1 MAIKDLLVA
10 YQADKGSRKALEFVL
25 QMARKY
31 GASVTGAYIQI
42 PNRYEK
48 EASRWVSK
56 DIIEIMQRAE
66 QETREKVERTFRD
79 DLRALGEEAGHEWI
93 GLTGSP
99 SLLLARLS
107 RYFDLLVTGQFAIAE
122 SGGSAL
128 QPEELI
134 RRSGK
139 PAIIVPEAYDVR
151 PFKEEAV
158 VAWDGSSSAARALA
172 DAMQILETKKRIDV
186 VTVEA
191 EGAVQRTGWLGD
203 HDVIK
208 HLRRHGIEGRYVLLP
223 RTGSVGRTLLDYCEA
238 HAPDVLVMGAFDAV
252 RRGVPVRP
260 AAPERACPDVALNPG
275 DGSIR

>member
-10 YQADKGSRKALEFVL
+10 YQADKGSRKALECAL

-31 GASVTGAYIQI
+31 GASVSGACIHI

-56 DIIEIMQRAE
+56 DIVEILRRTD
-66 QETREKVERTFRD
+66 QETREKVEKSFRD
-79 DLRALGEEAGHEWI
+79 DLRALGQRDDHEWI
-93 GLTGSP
+93 ELTGSP

-107 RYFDLLVTGQFAIAE
+107 RYFDLLVTGQFSITE
-122 SGGSAL
+122 GGGSAL

-139 PAIIVPEAYDVR
+139 PAIIVPEAYEAR

-186 VTVEA
+186 VTVETD
-191 EGAVQRTGWLGD
+191 GAIQRTGWIGD

-208 HLRRHGIEGRYVLLP
+208 HLERHGVAGRYVPL
-223 RTGSVGRTLLDYCEA
+223 RRDGSVGRTLLDYCEA
-238 HAPDVLVMGAFDAV
+238 HQPDVLVMGAFG
-252 RRGVPVRP
+252 RGKLGAMLFGGVSRYVLQHQNVPV
-260 AAPERACPDVALNPG
+260 LM
-275 DGSIR
+275 SH